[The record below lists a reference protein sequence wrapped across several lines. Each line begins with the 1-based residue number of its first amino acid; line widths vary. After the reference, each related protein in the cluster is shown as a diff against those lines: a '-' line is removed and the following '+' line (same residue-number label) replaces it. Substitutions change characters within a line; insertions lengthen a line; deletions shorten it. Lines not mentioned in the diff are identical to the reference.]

1 MLMNTGFTNSRRFCF
16 SFSSFSEHFTAS
28 YLARNMGLNLRFKT
42 MEIAD
47 LEISSQFHPL
57 SLEHGSMPSSFLLAW
72 SCQHSWLCHCWHSQP
87 VLPHWLNLHSLKTR
101 GVLLETWHPS
111 WVRSS
116 CRARKYHKKLRVLA
130 SLALDVSYWI
140 QLQHTLK
147 QHWGNRCHLFGR
159 GVQSCSMPAGAK
171 IPSNRVFSHGVSK
184 CGPWTRKSSITWE
197 LVRRVHSQTPPQ
209 NLWGPGPAICWKN
222 FQGFW
227 STLQFE
233 NYWL

>member
-1 MLMNTGFTNSRRFCF
+1 MILSTF
-16 SFSSFSEHFTAS
+16 
-28 YLARNMGLNLRFKT
+28 LAL
-42 MEIAD
+42 
-47 LEISSQFHPL
+47 PL
-57 SLEHGSMPSSFLLAW
+57 LT
-72 SCQHSWLCHCWHSQP
+72 QP
-87 VLPHWLNLHSLKTR
+87 TCPAPLVKFALTEDQRSPF
-101 GVLLETWHPS
+101 ETWHPS

-209 NLWGPGPAICWKN
+209 NLWGQGPAICWKN